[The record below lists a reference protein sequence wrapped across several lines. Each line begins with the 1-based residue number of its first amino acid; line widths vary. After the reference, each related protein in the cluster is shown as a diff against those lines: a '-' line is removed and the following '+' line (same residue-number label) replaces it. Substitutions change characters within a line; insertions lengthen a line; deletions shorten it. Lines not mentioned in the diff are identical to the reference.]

1 MQVPACLDRIRSNL
15 SPANPAVFHD
25 QVTVESQKRV
35 IQRRPSRKFLANSL
49 LLLGGATAIC
59 LSRGHSSL
67 GAKVA
72 IAYVLTKLS
81 KRGARS
87 NQSKQS

>member
-1 MQVPACLDRIRSNL
+1 MQVPTCLDSVRSNI
-15 SPANPAVFHD
+15 SPAHPTVFDD
-25 QVTVESQKRV
+25 QVTVESQKQV

-87 NQSKQS
+87 NQSKHS